1 MDHAKK
7 LKKTPGTAA
16 NKKSKNTKFDRNKNK
31 LSMTAKTKK
40 KSRENQED
48 SDSPSERANP
58 AEEVLAVEPAA
69 PSVEVEPK
77 RHRQFVQLLHKCCAE
92 NNQAQSLEMNVFRS
106 FLAKVEKIKPF
117 NNVEIDVCL
126 DKMDYEN
133 RVMRN
138 NDEVFL
144 I

>member
-1 MDHAKK
+1 M
-7 LKKTPGTAA
+7 
-16 NKKSKNTKFDRNKNK
+16 SK
-31 LSMTAKTKK
+31 TAKTRK

-58 AEEVLAVEPAA
+58 AEEDILAVEPAA
-69 PSVEVEPK
+69 TSVEVEPK
-77 RHRQFVQLLHKCCAE
+77 RHRHFVQLLHKCCAE
-92 NNQAQSLEMNVFRS
+92 NNQAQSLEMNVIRS

-126 DKMDYEN
+126 DKMDDEN
-133 RVMRN
+133 RVLRN
-138 NDEVFL
+138 GDEVFL